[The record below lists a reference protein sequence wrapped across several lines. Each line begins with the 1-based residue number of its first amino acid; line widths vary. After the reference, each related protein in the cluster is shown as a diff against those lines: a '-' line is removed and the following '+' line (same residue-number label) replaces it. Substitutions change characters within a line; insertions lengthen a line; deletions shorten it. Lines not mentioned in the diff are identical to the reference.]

1 MNNWT
6 YNEFKHC
13 GVDYSDIKQAEIYD
27 EQHQKFRDYE
37 KEVIDLLHDL
47 SLDNPKDLTLIDLA
61 CGTGATTIHAARF
74 FKKIFAVDVSEV
86 MIKQAK
92 RKAEKG
98 NISNIDFIQS
108 GFLTYEHKAEPVD
121 IVLTKAALHHLPD
134 FWKQIAL
141 LRINKML
148 KMGGVFYLFD
158 VVFHFPPQEYIEK
171 INHFISVFEKS
182 AGEKFKEEVE
192 THIRDEY
199 STFSW
204 IMEGMMERAG
214 FEIEKSRTSDGFVT
228 EYFCKKVKEIT
239 LPNMAEAEK

>member
-1 MNNWT
+1 MN
-6 YNEFKHC
+6 
-13 GVDYSDIKQAEIYD
+13 
-27 EQHQKFRDYE
+27 
-37 KEVIDLLHDL
+37 
-47 SLDNPKDLTLIDLA
+47 LA
-61 CGTGATTIHAARF
+61 CGTGATSVYDAKY
-74 FKKIFAVDVSEV
+74 FKRIFAVDVSEM
-86 MIKQAK
+86 MIKQAQ
-92 RKAEKG
+92 RKAKKE
-98 NISNIDFIQS
+98 NISNIEFIHS
-108 GFLTYEHKAEPVD
+108 GFLTYEHTAEPVD

-148 KMGGVFYLFD
+148 KLGGVFYLHD
-158 VVFHFPPQEYIEK
+158 VIFHFQPTEYIEK
-171 INHFISVFEKS
+171 INNFISVFEKS
-182 AGEKFKEEVE
+182 TGEKYKEEIE

-239 LPNMAEAEK
+239 IPNKAEAKR